1 MRKLFVISIAL
12 ITIGFYTFENY
23 AQCSDAGVCQIGGHS
38 TESESE
44 RPLNFSFA
52 YKFGYSGKDYGDV
65 QFHTLQLNGGYNFLS
80 GSSVQAAIPYN
91 IQSGPAG
98 EISGISDLILSLS
111 HKFLLDENSFLDAS
125 AGVKLATGDDNKDN
139 LPQVYQSGLGTN
151 DFLFALN
158 YTYDKIS
165 VGAGYQLAGGRNN
178 NVLRLERGDD
188 LLLRAAYQLSFDEIS
203 ITPQLLFIKRLSK
216 STIVSFD
223 SSFTEIFVEVD
234 KSDQEQIN
242 LLIQAQYE
250 IAQGHLF
257 FADFAVPFIK
267 REVNV
272 DGLTRAF
279 SASLGVRILF

>member
-1 MRKLFVISIAL
+1 MRKLFVISIA
-12 ITIGFYTFENY
+12 IIAVSIYTSENY

-38 TESESE
+38 TESEGE
-44 RPLNFSFA
+44 RPLSFSFA

-65 QFHTLQLNGGYNFLS
+65 RFHTLQLNGGYNFLS
-80 GSSVQAAIPYN
+80 GSSVQAAVPYN

-98 EISGISDLILSLS
+98 EISGIGDLILSLS

-188 LLLRAAYQLSFDEIS
+188 LLLRAAYQLSFDKIS

-216 STIVSFD
+216 SSIIDTILTQEAFM
-223 SSFTEIFVEVD
+223 EVD
-234 KSDQEQIN
+234 KSDQTQIN
-242 LLIQAQYE
+242 LLIPVQYQLTE
-250 IAQGHLF
+250 SYSL

-279 SASLGVRILF
+279 SASLGVRFLF